1 MSELNVVV
9 IGGVSCGP
17 KSAAR
22 LKRLMPEANVTL
34 IERGK
39 IFLMVAVACHIVLVL
54 L

>member
-34 IERGK
+34 IERGDYEET
-39 IFLMVAVACHIVLVL
+39 LPSLRNSTT
-54 L
+54 

>member
-34 IERGK
+34 IERGDY
-39 IFLMVAVACHIVLVL
+39 ISYGAAVCHITSVPS
-54 L
+54 